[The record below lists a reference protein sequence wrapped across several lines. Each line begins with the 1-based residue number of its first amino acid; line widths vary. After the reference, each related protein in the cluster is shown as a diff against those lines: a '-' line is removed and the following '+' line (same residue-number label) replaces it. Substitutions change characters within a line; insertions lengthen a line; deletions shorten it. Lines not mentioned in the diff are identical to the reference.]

1 MSIPTPPAHG
11 ATGWDTWLV
20 GALQSLDS
28 VNTSSAAS
36 ISTVSDNVVSL
47 QAAVNTLISAV
58 NDLKNQ
64 VANVTTSTTA
74 VWG

>member
-20 GALQSLDS
+20 SALQSLD
-28 VNTSSAAS
+28 TS
-36 ISTVSDNVVSL
+36 ISQNSTTIGQNTTNLTALINTMNSL
-47 QAAVNTLISAV
+47 LSAV
-58 NDLKNQ
+58 QQLQSQQGNG
-64 VANVTTSTTA
+64 STA